1 MIKRCAIL
9 ILAFWWA
16 GSGAAWAERLAV
28 DAPIANIRSG
38 PGTEHA
44 VVWKIERYHPLEIV
58 EQRGEWC
65 RFQDFENDQ
74 GWIHRSLLKK
84 IDAVITVKEPCN
96 IRSGPGT
103 DYGVVFTVGAGVP
116 FRVLERRGG
125 WLHVEHADGDKGWIA
140 GSLVW

>member
-58 EQRGEWC
+58 EQRGSGADL
-65 RFQDFENDQ
+65 RT
-74 GWIHRSLLKK
+74 LKM
-84 IDAVITVKEPCN
+84 IRAGFTDPC
-96 IRSGPGT
+96 
-103 DYGVVFTVGAGVP
+103 
-116 FRVLERRGG
+116 FR
-125 WLHVEHADGDKGWIA
+125 K
-140 GSLVW
+140 STP